1 MKTRFDAGTD
11 VAMIGAWDA
20 QRGAQPFTTEEF
32 DRLSDSLEAEADAGH
47 AFFLR
52 TKADGGGPVD
62 VYIDEPIPAEL
73 AERLTPLGDAFV
85 LALPSGTLMVD
96 GAEYYR
102 PKKPDAAT
110 TVRAVSMPAG
120 DYALRCYAAKDEE
133 AAPTPRPERELE
145 AILGKD
151 DLRYYERVTRGGCVT
166 GLLLLLLLPALWPL
180 FGLKIAFPVTIVI
193 VVAYFIVREWMLRR
207 NARFAKLRETITAF
221 RLGRDEPVFV
231 LELRRVPDRAGLT
244 GRSVSVE

>member
-1 MKTRFDAGTD
+1 MKARLDAGTD

-32 DRLSDSLEAEADAGH
+32 ERLSDSLEAEADAGH

-73 AERLTPLGDAFV
+73 LERLTPLGDAFV
-85 LALPSGTLMVD
+85 LALPSGSLMVD

-102 PKKPDAAT
+102 PKKPDAAMSA
-110 TVRAVSMPAG
+110 RAVTVPAG

-133 AAPTPRPERELE
+133 PAQTPRPERELE
-145 AILGKD
+145 AILGKE

-180 FGLKIAFPVTIVI
+180 FGLKVAFAVTAVTF
-193 VVAYFIVREWMLRR
+193 VGYFIVREQVLRR
-207 NARFAKLRETITAF
+207 NARFARLRETITAF
-221 RLGRDEPVFV
+221 RLGHDEPVFV
-231 LELRRVPDRAGLT
+231 LELRRVPNRAELT
-244 GRSVSVE
+244 GGSVSVE